1 MSSQWFYRKGT
12 ARFGPVSGAEI
23 KKLAAAGEL
32 VETDLVRGVGMTEW
46 VPAARIKGLFPG
58 AVPPTTAPKAPKAKP
73 EPKPAVSKPVRQAA
87 APPADIKA
95 AAPAVDPNDPFAA
108 FAFAPTSDS
117 VPDPFGGFPGAS
129 LDQLVALEK
138 QSAAV
143 YKEPTV
149 SEPSIET
156 KRKAEPD
163 EPATLGAGGKFT
175 ILVAPFAVL
184 AVLAFACAFIHNI
197 IFAYM
202 MGFPKVIAILFSSS
216 MSVGLAKMTGLFA
229 GNCLLKAE
237 IKNEVAALGYGGLLG
252 LFSSYVCMA
261 GFTWMLITFNPY
273 KGHFDDAHFDDAPG
287 EAKEVWVAPEEERPV
302 LNLFQEDK
310 DSLEALDE
318 FLEKSKEQDR
328 IQQRRDAGFLGT
340 IAGMNISL
348 PTAFL
353 PYWTFFTFSQIWWYW
368 LLHCGLM
375 FCGMA
380 HSTWTANLGHDPT
393 RGGF

>member
-23 KKLAAAGEL
+23 KKLAVAGEL

-46 VPAARIKGLFPG
+46 VPASRIKGLFPSSV
-58 AVPPTTAPKAPKAKP
+58 AKPAAPKKPEAKP
-73 EPKPAVSKPVRQAA
+73 DVKKPVKQTVAPPPLPTVPAAA
-87 APPADIKA
+87 APT
-95 AAPAVDPNDPFAA
+95 VDPNDPFAA
-108 FAFAPTSDS
+108 FAFAPTSDAA
-117 VPDPFGGFPGAS
+117 PDPFGGFPGAS

-138 QSAAV
+138 QSTV
-143 YKEPTV
+143 IYKEPTV
-149 SEPSIET
+149 SEQSVET
-156 KRKAEPD
+156 NRNSESD
-163 EPATLGAGGKFT
+163 EPAESGAVGK
-175 ILVAPFAVL
+175 IAVLVAPFATL
-184 AVLAFACAFIHNI
+184 AVLAFACAFVHNI

-202 MGFPKVIAILFSSS
+202 MGFPKVIAILFSST
-216 MSVGLAKMTGLFA
+216 MSIGLSKMAGLFA

-237 IKNEVAALGYGGLLG
+237 IKNEVVALGYGGLLG
-252 LFSSYVCMA
+252 VFSSYVCMA

-287 EAKEVWVAPEEERPV
+287 DAKEVWVAPEEERKPE

-310 DSLEALDE
+310 DPFEAVEE
-318 FLEKSKEQDR
+318 FKQQMKEQDR
-328 IQQRRDAGFLGT
+328 TQQRREAGFLGQ

-368 LLHCGLM
+368 LLHSGLM
-375 FCGMA
+375 ICGMA